1 MAFEDVTA
9 AAEEYWAPE
18 EIGDNVEGNVY
29 EIVKD
34 KWDNDRI
41 VLDLGDDEDGNV
53 ITTTL
58 PSHAHLRRFVPKL
71 EVGDYIRV
79 ELVKLIDPKEEVD
92 ADGRKMQPTRI
103 YKVQK
108 DPERKIDYGEEE

>member
-1 MAFEDVTA
+1 MAFEDVEATVD
-9 AAEEYWAPE
+9 EYWNPE
-18 EIGDNVEGNVY
+18 QIGDNVEGNVL
-29 EIVKD
+29 EFITD
-34 KWDNDRI
+34 KWNNKRI
-41 VLDLGDDEDGNV
+41 VLDLGDDENGEV

-58 PSHAHLRRFVPKL
+58 PSHAHLKRFIPKL

-79 ELVKLIDPKEEVD
+79 ELVKLIEPKEEVD

-108 DPERKIDYGEEE
+108 DPERKIDYGDEE